1 MNKTELK
8 EKLNKLGCFF
18 DDIYW
23 EIDSEDNA
31 MIMLDNHEGKALD
44 NIWDICYRSGFR
56 EDYFGNLVK
65 LKEDKDEIN

>member
-1 MNKTELK
+1 MSKEELK